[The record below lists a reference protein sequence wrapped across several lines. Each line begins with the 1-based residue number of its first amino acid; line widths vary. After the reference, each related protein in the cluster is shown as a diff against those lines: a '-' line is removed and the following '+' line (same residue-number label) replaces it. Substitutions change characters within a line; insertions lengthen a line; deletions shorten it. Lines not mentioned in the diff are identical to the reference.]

1 MISLAIPKLK
11 KLITDEGLINPEEF
25 DRLTIE
31 AERKR
36 QNTVDLL
43 ISQGFITLDYFYT
56 ILSKALKV
64 PRVDIR
70 AQKIDEAVL
79 NILPKDLAQAKRV
92 LIFNREADGTLDVAM
107 EDPTNLATLD
117 FLQRRTGFKVKSF
130 LVTDAD
136 LDWSFSLYEAQIA
149 QDFRKIIEEN
159 VEQSLRSHITGE
171 EQLATAAAELPI
183 VAIVDNLMAYASS
196 LRTSD
201 IHLEASEENVI
212 IRFRVDGILHEII
225 RIPKAAHSAITARI
239 KLLAGLRIDEHSR
252 PQDGRFR
259 FKTGGNQLTDVR
271 VSVMPTFYGEKVEMR
286 LLAAAQKPLA
296 FSEIG
301 MLDDHI
307 KILQENIKKT
317 FGMLLVCG
325 PTGSG
330 KTTTL
335 YSVLNILN
343 RPEVNIVT
351 VEDPIEYNVN
361 YVNQTQVN
369 PAADI
374 TFANGL
380 RAILRQDPN
389 IIMVGEI
396 RDNETA
402 EIAVQAAL
410 TGHLV
415 LSSLHTN
422 DAPTAVPRLVDMGI
436 PPFLVAAVLNVI
448 LSQRLVRQV
457 HRDCIESYSPDEAT
471 LASINRQLIELGF
484 DPKDVHLPK
493 ILYRGRGC
501 PADNFTGYMGRIG
514 IFEIMN
520 ITDEIRKSIIN
531 PDFSLD
537 NLAKLARKEG
547 MISMFEDGLRKVER
561 GTTTIEELLR
571 VIRE

>member
-31 AERKR
+31 TERKR
-36 QNTVDLL
+36 QNPVDLL
-43 ISQGFITLDYFYT
+43 ISRGFITLDYFYT

-64 PRVDIR
+64 PRIDIR
-70 AQKIDEAVL
+70 AQKIDEEVL
-79 NILPKDLAQAKRV
+79 NLLPKDLAQAKRV

-117 FLQRRTGFKVKSF
+117 FIQRRVGAKLKSF

-136 LDWSFSLYEAQIA
+136 LDWSFSLYEARIA

-159 VEQSLRSHITGE
+159 VETSLRSHITGE

-183 VAIVDNLMAYASS
+183 VAIVDNLLAYAAS

-201 IHLEASEENVI
+201 IHLEISEENVLV
-212 IRFRVDGILHEII
+212 RFRVDGILHEII

-259 FKTGGNQLTDVR
+259 FKSGSQLTDVR
-271 VSVMPTFYGEKVEMR
+271 VSVMPTFYGEKTEMR
-286 LLAAAQKPLA
+286 FLVATQKPLA

-307 KILQENIKKT
+307 KILEENVKKT

-335 YSVLNILN
+335 YSILNILN

-351 VEDPIEYNVN
+351 IEDPIEYNVGS
-361 YVNQTQVN
+361 VNQTQVN

-380 RAILRQDPN
+380 RAFLRQDPN

-396 RDNETA
+396 RDSETA
-402 EIAVQAAL
+402 DIAVQAAL

-422 DAPTAVPRLVDMGI
+422 DAPTAVPRLIDMGI
-436 PPFLVAAVLNVI
+436 PSFLVAAVLNVVM
-448 LSQRLVRQV
+448 SQRLVRQI
-457 HRDCIESYSPDEAT
+457 HRDCIESYTPDEKA
-471 LASINRQLIELGF
+471 LAAIHKQLIDLGF
-484 DPKDVHLPK
+484 DPKDIHLPK

-501 PADNFTGYMGRIG
+501 PADNFTGYLGRVG

-520 ITDEIRKSIIN
+520 ITDELRKLIIS

-537 NLAKLARKEG
+537 NLTKLAHKEG
-547 MISMFEDGLRKVER
+547 MISMFEDGMRKVER

>member
-1 MISLAIPKLK
+1 
-11 KLITDEGLINPEEF
+11 
-25 DRLTIE
+25 
-31 AERKR
+31 
-36 QNTVDLL
+36 
-43 ISQGFITLDYFYT
+43 
-56 ILSKALKV
+56 
-64 PRVDIR
+64 
-70 AQKIDEAVL
+70 
-79 NILPKDLAQAKRV
+79 
-92 LIFNREADGTLDVAM
+92 LDVAM
-107 EDPTNLATLD
+107 EDPTNLTTLD
-117 FLQRRTGFKVKSF
+117 FLQSRTGVKVKPF

-136 LDWSFSLYEAQIA
+136 LDWSFSLYEARIA

-171 EQLATAAAELPI
+171 EELATAAAELPI
-183 VAIVDNLMAYASS
+183 VAVVDNLLAYAAS

-201 IHLEASEENVI
+201 IHLEVSEENVVV
-212 IRFRVDGILHEII
+212 RFRIDGILHEII

-239 KLLAGLRIDEHSR
+239 KLLATLRIDEHSR

-259 FKTGGNQLTDVR
+259 FKSGNQLTDVR
-271 VSVMPTFYGEKVEMR
+271 VAVMPTFYGEKVEMR
-286 LLAAAQKPLA
+286 LLAATQKPLA

-301 MLDDHI
+301 MLEDHI
-307 KILQENIKKT
+307 EILEENIKKT
-317 FGMLLVCG
+317 FGMLLVTG

-335 YSVLNILN
+335 YSVLNVLN

-351 VEDPIEYNVN
+351 IEDPIEYNVN
-361 YVNQTQVN
+361 YINQTQVN

-389 IIMVGEI
+389 IVMVGEI

-402 EIAVQAAL
+402 EIAIQAAL

-448 LSQRLVRQV
+448 LAQRLVRQI
-457 HRDCIESYSPDEAT
+457 HRDCIESYTPDEAT

-484 DPKDVHLPK
+484 DPKNVRLPK

-501 PADNFTGYMGRIG
+501 PADNFTGYMGRVG
-514 IFEIMN
+514 IFEILN
-520 ITDEIRKSIIN
+520 ITDELRKLIIS

-537 NLAKLARKEG
+537 SLSKLARKEG

>member
-1 MISLAIPKLK
+1 MISLAPPKLK
-11 KLITDEGLINPEEF
+11 KLIIGEGLIKSEEF
-25 DRLTIE
+25 DRLAAE
-31 AERKR
+31 AERKK
-36 QNTVDLL
+36 QNLVDLL
-43 ISQGFITLDYFYT
+43 ISQGSITLEYFYT

-64 PRVDIR
+64 ARIDLR
-70 AQKIDEAVL
+70 AQKIDEGVL
-79 NILPKDLAQAKRV
+79 NLLPRDLAQSRRV
-92 LIFNREADGTLDVAM
+92 LIFNREADSTLDVAM
-107 EDPTNLATLD
+107 EDPTNLNTLD
-117 FLQRRTGFKVKSF
+117 FIQRRLGAKVKPF

-136 LDWSFSLYEAQIA
+136 LDWGFSLYEARIA

-159 VEQSLRSHITGE
+159 VATSLRSHISGE

-183 VAIVDNLMAYASS
+183 VAIVDNLLAYAFS
-196 LRTSD
+196 LRASD
-201 IHLEASEENVI
+201 IHLEISEETVL

-225 RIPKAAHSAITARI
+225 RIPKAAQSAIVARI

-259 FKTGGNQLTDVR
+259 FKSGKQLTDVR

-286 LLAAAQKPLA
+286 LLAATQKPLSFA
-296 FSEIG
+296 ELG
-301 MLDDHI
+301 MLEEDI
-307 KILQENIKKT
+307 KILEENIKKT

-335 YSVLNILN
+335 YSILNTLN

-351 VEDPIEYNVN
+351 IEDPIEYNVG

-396 RDNETA
+396 RDIETA
-402 EIAVQAAL
+402 EIAVHSAL

-415 LSSLHTN
+415 LSCLHTN
-422 DAPTAVPRLVDMGI
+422 DAPTAVPRLVDMKI
-436 PPFLVAAVLNVI
+436 PAFLVAAVLNVV
-448 LSQRLVRQV
+448 LAQRLVRQI
-457 HRDCIESYSPDEAT
+457 HRECIESYTPDEET
-471 LASINRQLIELGF
+471 LESIRKQLIDLGF
-484 DPKDVHLPK
+484 DPKEIHLPK
-493 ILYRGRGC
+493 TFYRGRGC
-501 PADNFTGYMGRIG
+501 QADNFTGYLGRTG

-520 ITDEIRKSIIN
+520 VTDETRRLIIS

-537 NLAKLARKEG
+537 ALSELAHKEG
-547 MISMFEDGLRKVER
+547 MVSMFEDGMKKIER
-561 GTTTIEELLR
+561 GITTIEELLR